1 MSTAL
6 KDDPLRLIAAR
17 MEQQRAQ
24 LRQQFAP
31 PPAPPGS
38 TAMQPYQPRSLLM
51 KLLVGNPQLLTR
63 LLVLAVSGAV
73 GARTAPWLL
82 RIFGVVSALR
92 KLRR

>member
-6 KDDPLRLIAAR
+6 KEDPLRLIAAR
-17 MEQQRAQ
+17 MERQRAQ

-31 PPAPPGS
+31 PPAAPGS

-51 KLLVGNPQLLTR
+51 KLLIGNPQLLTR
-63 LLVLAVSGAV
+63 LLALVVTGAV
-73 GARTAPWLL
+73 GARSGPWLL
-82 RIFGVVSALR
+82 RAFGIVAALR

>member
-17 MEQQRAQ
+17 MEQQRVQ
-24 LRQQFAP
+24 LRRQFAP
-31 PPAPPGS
+31 PQAQPGS

-63 LLVLAVSGAV
+63 LLALVVTGAV
-73 GARTAPWLL
+73 GARTGPWLL
-82 RIFGVVSALR
+82 RAFSVVAALR